1 MAANAQNNISG
12 TSVQASV
19 PGKPVISMPATNLNI
34 GMDLW
39 SASPGGS
46 GATKLRPN
54 PSGIS
59 SSVAPAA
66 MVGRE
71 GVMPDQWI
79 QVRNLAV
86 VFIIIIFLSSFF
98 SFLFFFCYLSFLIFY
113 FLFSPDRTCTR
124 V

>member
-1 MAANAQNNISG
+1 
-12 TSVQASV
+12 
-19 PGKPVISMPATNLNI
+19 MPATNLNI

-86 VFIIIIFLSSFF
+86 VFIIIIFLSSFLFF
-98 SFLFFFCYLSFLIFY
+98 SFLFLLFVFSY
-113 FLFSPDRTCTR
+113 FLFFIFS
-124 V
+124 